1 MLRKGNL
8 IVVDVVFG
16 VQVLAVS
23 GILNITCG
31 FTKCPHIVD
40 KAFDS

>member
-1 MLRKGNL
+1 MLLKGNL

-31 FTKCPHIVD
+31 FNKCPRIVEN
-40 KAFDS
+40 AFDS